1 MIGLL
6 LADRVERGLPTPA
19 FIERDIDSDPDWQRA
34 FFAIIPVVD
43 LGDRRLETV
52 TSTAR
57 LRRLLANE
65 LDGVVA

>member
-34 FFAIIPVVD
+34 FFAIILP
-43 LGDRRLETV
+43 
-52 TSTAR
+52 
-57 LRRLLANE
+57 LA
-65 LDGVVA
+65 LASFWLMRILT